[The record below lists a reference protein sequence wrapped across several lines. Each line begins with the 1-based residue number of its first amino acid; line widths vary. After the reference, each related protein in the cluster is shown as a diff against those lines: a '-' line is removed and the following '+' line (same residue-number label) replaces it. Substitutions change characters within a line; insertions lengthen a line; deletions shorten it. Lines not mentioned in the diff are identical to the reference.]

1 MKLYFEEYSY
11 PADLLLKNLGN
22 DINLSYNQGGGMAKV
37 PYVGYYFNAEINDMV
52 FIMPKVFVSENNKTF
67 DRYEPEKIIDLSP
80 ENNPLKGKAD
90 DEVVFELSA
99 WLYQAINHYFERKQQ
114 SNIGSDIQLQRVRP
128 IGEKDSKT
136 IIEIIL
142 SLLEFQKKHHNLF
155 TYMSL
160 IKSSGN
166 NKVHWAKTISR
177 EQPLFKDGMPYY
189 LNFRNKNKV
198 INFDEELISLFYSV
212 LNFLSL
218 TYHFKFQLVQGY
230 TFSKPSKIKSLIE
243 SRKGTRLL
251 KKIRRNYFTDELVEL
266 WNLLYMFFNRA
277 ENIASG
283 KARSE
288 KLLVSNFNLIFED
301 MIDQL
306 ISDKR
311 DEVPKELREQPDGK
325 IVDHI
330 YKAQSIIEDNQQIY
344 YIGDSKY
351 YKETTDLGK
360 NSIFKQFTYAKNV
373 IQYNINL
380 FNNKDDVGDCRYRD
394 PLTEGYN
401 ITPNFFI
408 RGVIDFEN
416 PRNQEQKLIK
426 DSTFQKENKHFFNR
440 LFDRDTLFLQSYNMN
455 FMFVVAAY
463 VRNTD
468 DVALKKSIQSMFR
481 QDFIDFID
489 NKFDFSILEARNG
502 NLLESVERNFKKLN
516 GKIYHPSDNSN
527 IVILALDKDEKYQFE
542 NLRILSEIEDDF
554 LIYEYHLGTNP
565 DEVKRPVQYQ
575 YLRTSGSMVAESNE
589 SSYGGK
595 TNRQYEEYQK
605 SQQNTILFGVY
616 VNKEHLD
623 WILNNKKYNVR
634 LGSRVGAVKRTQ
646 QVTSAKYLVLYD
658 SSSENTYKVF
668 NLSDKHYI
676 WNAEKMREMIYYKNF
691 TENDQ
696 YYIYDILNETD
707 ELGEIDVAS
716 VLKRVKE
723 NAKEE
728 IVKGTPI
735 YVYKDEINTI

>member
-52 FIMPKVFVSENNKTF
+52 FIMPKVFVSENNKAF

>member
-11 PADLLLKNLGN
+11 PVDLLLKNLGN
-22 DINLSYNQGGGMAKV
+22 DINLSRIQGSGMAKV

-52 FIMPKVFVSENNKTF
+52 FIMPKVFVSENNKAF

-142 SLLEFQKKHHNLF
+142 SLLEFQKKHHDLF

-189 LNFRNKNKV
+189 LIFRNKNKV

-212 LNFLSL
+212 LNYLSL

-243 SRKGTRLL
+243 SGKGTRLL

-306 ISDKR
+306 ISDKHN
-311 DEVPKELREQPDGK
+311 EVPKELREQPDGK

-351 YKETTDLGK
+351 YKETTELGK

-380 FNNKDDVGDCRYRD
+380 FNNRDDVGDCRYRD

-516 GKIYHPSDNSN
+516 GKIYHPSDSSN

-554 LIYEYHLGTNP
+554 SIYEYHLGTNP

-575 YLRTSGSMVAESNE
+575 YWKTLGSMVAESNE
-589 SSYGGK
+589 SSYGEK
-595 TNRQYEEYQK
+595 TNRQYEKYQK
-605 SQQNTILFGVY
+605 SQQDTILFGVY

-658 SSSENTYKVF
+658 SSSENTYKIF

-676 WNAEKMREMIYYKNF
+676 WNAEKMHEMKYYKKF